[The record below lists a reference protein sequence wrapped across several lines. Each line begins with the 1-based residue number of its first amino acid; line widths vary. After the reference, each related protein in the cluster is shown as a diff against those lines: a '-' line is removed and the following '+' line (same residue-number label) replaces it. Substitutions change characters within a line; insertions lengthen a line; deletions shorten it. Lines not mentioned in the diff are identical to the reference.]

1 MWLTY
6 RTEMYNDVVW
16 KQNLYVNLSSLVLPP
31 SDWTKLLYFNLIGR
45 NISLKIFYKDDIW
58 TKLVQIKKHFLYD
71 AEESTELNWTK
82 ENQNVKKLTKIW
94 YIYR

>member
-45 NISLKIFYKDDIW
+45 NISLEIFYNDDI
-58 TKLVQIKKHFLYD
+58 
-71 AEESTELNWTK
+71 
-82 ENQNVKKLTKIW
+82 
-94 YIYR
+94 